1 MLHATIHLDPAYQLA
16 DVPRELF
23 GSFIEHLGRAVYDGI
38 YCPGHPTAD
47 GQGFR
52 RDVLEAIQ
60 ALQVPLIRYPG
71 GNFASGY
78 RWEDG
83 VGPKE
88 KRPVRPDGAWRSRES
103 NQVGLNEFAGFCRSA
118 DAELMMTVNLGTRGV
133 QEACDLLEYCNLPDG
148 TYFSDMRVAHG
159 VKEPHG
165 IKYWCL
171 GNEMDGPWQTGHKTA
186 EEYGR
191 LAAETARA
199 MRKLDPSIRL
209 TAAGSSNPYMPTFP
223 QWEATV
229 LEHTYDD
236 VDFLS
241 LHQYLGNSTGDM
253 GDFLA
258 QSLTT
263 DRFIT
268 DAVAACDFVQ
278 AKKRS
283 KKRMMLSFDEW
294 NVWYKTMDQEQ
305 HIQPWQFAPPLL
317 EERYTMA
324 DAAVFGTM
332 LITLLNHAD
341 RVKMACQAQ
350 LVNVIAPIMTEP
362 NGGPVWRQ
370 SIFWPFRQASL
381 DNRWPAWHIVLRHD
395 DRAYI
400 PRYDSKNYTDVP
412 YLEYAAVLHL
422 DPDMGGDAVTIFA
435 VNRSLDEPML
445 LDCDLTAFGGGK
457 DAEHLALY
465 GPAEA
470 VNGPGQEV
478 LKPRAMAGAEVKD
491 GHLQAQLPPLSW
503 NMLRV
508 GVERKLF

>member
-1 MLHATIHLDPAYQLA
+1 MGKATIHLDPAYKLA
-16 DVPRELF
+16 DVPKELF

-47 GQGFR
+47 GHGFR
-52 RDVLEAIQ
+52 RDVLDAIRQ
-60 ALQVPLIRYPG
+60 LQVPLIRYPG

-103 NQVGLNEFAGFCRSA
+103 NQVGLNEFAGFCQSA
-118 DAELMMTVNLGTRGV
+118 DAGLMMTVNLGTRGV
-133 QEACDLLEYCNLPDG
+133 QEACDLLEYCNLPNG

-159 VKEPHG
+159 VKKPHG

-229 LEHTYDD
+229 LEHAYED

-241 LHQYLGNSTGDM
+241 LHQYLGNATGDM

-263 DRFIT
+263 DKFIN

-341 RVKMACQAQ
+341 RVKMACLAQ

-370 SIFWPFRQASL
+370 SIFWPFLHGSL
-381 DNRWPAWHIVLRHD
+381 YGRGTVLRAVAD
-395 DRAYI
+395 S
-400 PRYDSKNYTDVP
+400 PKYDSKSFTDVP
-412 YLEYAAVLHL
+412 YLESACVWHEDTKEL
-422 DPDMGGDAVTIFA
+422 DVFA

-445 LDCDLTAFGGGK
+445 LDCDLAAFGGGLT
-457 DAEHLALY
+457 AEHLAMY
-465 GPAEA
+465 GPTEA
-470 VNGPGQEV
+470 VNGPGQEA
-478 LKPRAMAGAEVKD
+478 LKPRVMSGAALKD
-491 GHLQAQLPPLSW
+491 GHLEAQLPPLSW
-503 NMLRV
+503 NTLRIKT
-508 GVERKLF
+508 GG